1 MSSARSEIAE
11 LTPNATDLRAPMYT
25 EAASGQN
32 TVDRARTI
40 LGLTQSEIADA
51 LRANESTLHRWRTG
65 ESRPTAVYATRLA
78 ALNDLIDAIQL
89 LARTPSEM
97 ARWLNTPDAAF
108 GGRTPRHLIRDGR
121 CEFVL
126 GALAVRAERPVS
138 PGALYT
144 ALQRLEA
151 KGVIT
156 SRMGDPT
163 PQRGGRAKR
172 HVAVTAPGMRAL
184 RRSLQAY
191 QRLLDG
197 LDLFRGAHA

>member
-1 MSSARSEIAE
+1 MAPALYLGEFEQLILLAILRLGDDAYGVTIRAE
-11 LTPNATDLRAPMYT
+11 L
-25 EAASGQN
+25 AA
-32 TVDRARTI
+32 
-40 LGLTQSEIADA
+40 
-51 LRANESTLHRWRTG
+51 
-65 ESRPTAVYATRLA
+65 
-78 ALNDLIDAIQL
+78 
-89 LARTPSEM
+89 
-97 ARWLNTPDAAF
+97 
-108 GGRTPRHLIRDGR
+108 
-121 CEFVL
+121 
-126 GALAVRAERPVS
+126 RAERPVS